1 MLQWGRARA
10 CAEMQR
16 LHEIHSMS
24 VSASMGPRL
33 GERGIAVLAI
43 ARNNDTLQDQNVNVD

>member
-10 CAEMQR
+10 SAEMQR